1 MLLYVG
7 CLFKNM
13 SYKWTKM
20 KKLVMYIYLAYFN
33 IMKGVN
39 MKKNNF
45 KNSVLAAVLAM
56 AVVLSLFAN
65 AAVNVSA
72 YYTDLREY
80 EVQNLINVA
89 GHEVQVNTAAEAARF
104 NEEFAN
110 KIEKVKKQVYTEKG
124 SANSNL

>member
-1 MLLYVG
+1 MLLCVV

-65 AAVNVSA
+65 GAVNVSA

-89 GHEVQVNTAAEAARF
+89 GHEVQVNTAAEASRF
-104 NEEFAN
+104 NEDRE
-110 KIEKVKKQVYTEKG
+110 
-124 SANSNL
+124 S